1 MGHWALDAF
10 LRLPLNRP
18 QKSVQQGGCL
28 MNEEKEVQAKE
39 EKPETN
45 EAKINDATLTKADP
59 VKRIIA
65 FVIDAVASIIV
76 GFIPFVGGIIGALY
90 MLFRDALPIE
100 ALEYKSIGKKLLN
113 LSVVNIA
120 DPTSKIDYAA
130 SAKRNW
136 MFALGPM
143 MMFFLFIPVL
153 GWIIDILIGIAVFIL
168 VIIEIIKIFSDEKGV
183 RLGDKMAGTMV
194 IEK

>member
-1 MGHWALDAF
+1 
-10 LRLPLNRP
+10 
-18 QKSVQQGGCL
+18 

-45 EAKINDATLTKADP
+45 ETKINDATLTKADP

-65 FVIDAVASIIV
+65 FVIDAVAALIV
-76 GFIPFVGGIIGALY
+76 GLIPFVGGIIGALY
-90 MLFRDALPIE
+90 MLLRDALPIE
-100 ALEYKSIGKKLLN
+100 ALEYKSIGKKLLK
-113 LSVVNIA
+113 LSVVNIE
-120 DPTSKIDYAA
+120 DPTSKIDYTA

-143 MMFFLFIPVL
+143 MMFFLFIPIL

-183 RLGDKMAGTMV
+183 RLGDNMAGTMV

>member
-1 MGHWALDAF
+1 
-10 LRLPLNRP
+10 
-18 QKSVQQGGCL
+18 

-45 EAKINDATLTKADP
+45 ETKINEATLTKADP

-65 FVIDAVASIIV
+65 FVIDAVASMIV
-76 GFIPFVGGIIGALY
+76 GFIPLVGGIIGALY

-100 ALEYKSIGKKLLN
+100 ALEYKSIGKKLLK
-113 LSVVNIA
+113 LSVVNIE

-136 MFALGPM
+136 MFALGPI
-143 MMFFLFIPVL
+143 MMFFFFIPIL
-153 GWIIDILIGIAVFIL
+153 GWLLNILIGIAALIL
-168 VIIEIIKIFSDEKGV
+168 CIIEIIKIFSDDKGI

>member
-1 MGHWALDAF
+1 
-10 LRLPLNRP
+10 
-18 QKSVQQGGCL
+18 

-45 EAKINDATLTKADP
+45 ETKINDATLTKADP
-59 VKRIIA
+59 VKRMIA
-65 FVIDAVASIIV
+65 FVIDALASMIV

-90 MLFRDALPIE
+90 MLLRDALPIE
-100 ALEYKSIGKKLLN
+100 ALEYKSIGKKLLK
-113 LSVVNIA
+113 LSVVNIE
-120 DPTSKIDYAA
+120 DPTSKIDYAV

-143 MMFFLFIPVL
+143 MMFFLFIPIL
-153 GWIIDILIGIAVFIL
+153 GWIINILIGIAVFIL
-168 VIIEIIKIFSDEKGV
+168 IIIEIIKIFSDEKGV
-183 RLGDKMAGTMV
+183 RLGDKLAGTMV

>member
-1 MGHWALDAF
+1 
-10 LRLPLNRP
+10 
-18 QKSVQQGGCL
+18 
-28 MNEEKEVQAKE
+28 MNEEKEVRAKE

-45 EAKINDATLTKADP
+45 EAKGNDATLTKADP

-100 ALEYKSIGKKLLN
+100 ALEYKSIGKKLLG
-113 LSVVNIA
+113 LSVVNIE

-143 MMFFLFIPVL
+143 MMFFLFIPIL
-153 GWIIDILIGIAVFIL
+153 GWIIDILIGIAVFVL
-168 VIIEIIKIFSDEKGV
+168 VIIEIIKIFTDEKGV

>member
-1 MGHWALDAF
+1 
-10 LRLPLNRP
+10 
-18 QKSVQQGGCL
+18 

-45 EAKINDATLTKADP
+45 ETKINDATLTKADP

-65 FVIDAVASIIV
+65 FVIDAVVSMII

-90 MLFRDALPIE
+90 MLLRDALPIE
-100 ALEYKSIGKKLLN
+100 ALEYKSIGKKLLK
-113 LSVVNIA
+113 LSVVNIE

-143 MMFFLFIPVL
+143 MMFFLFIPIL
-153 GWIIDILIGIAVFIL
+153 GWIINILIGIAVFIL
-168 VIIEIIKIFSDEKGV
+168 VIIEIIKIFSDEKGL

>member
-1 MGHWALDAF
+1 
-10 LRLPLNRP
+10 
-18 QKSVQQGGCL
+18 

-39 EKPETN
+39 EKPKTN
-45 EAKINDATLTKADP
+45 EAKINDVTLAKADP

-65 FVIDAVASIIV
+65 VVIDFVASMIV

-100 ALEYKSIGKKLLN
+100 ALEYKSIGKKLLK
-113 LSVVNIA
+113 LSVVNIE

-136 MFALGPM
+136 MFTLGPI
-143 MMFFLFIPVL
+143 MMFFLFIPIL
-153 GWIIDILIGIAVFIL
+153 GWIIDILIGIGGLIL
-168 VIIEIIKIFSDEKGV
+168 IIIEIIKIFSDEKGI
-183 RLGDKMAGTMV
+183 RLGDKLAGTMV

>member
-1 MGHWALDAF
+1 
-10 LRLPLNRP
+10 
-18 QKSVQQGGCL
+18 
-28 MNEEKEVQAKE
+28 MNEEKEAQAKE

-45 EAKINDATLTKADP
+45 ETKINDATLTKADP
-59 VKRIIA
+59 VKRMIA
-65 FVIDAVASIIV
+65 FVIDAVASMII
-76 GFIPFVGGIIGALY
+76 GFVPFVGGIIGALY
-90 MLFRDALPIE
+90 MLLRDALPIE
-100 ALEYKSIGKKLLN
+100 ALEYNSIGKKLLK
-113 LSVVNIA
+113 LSVVNIE
-120 DPTSKIDYAA
+120 DPKSKIDYAA

-143 MMFFLFIPVL
+143 MMFFLFIPIL

>member
-1 MGHWALDAF
+1 
-10 LRLPLNRP
+10 
-18 QKSVQQGGCL
+18 

-45 EAKINDATLTKADP
+45 ETKINDATLTKADP

-65 FVIDAVASIIV
+65 FVIDAVASLIV

-100 ALEYKSIGKKLLN
+100 ALEYKSIGKKLLK
-113 LSVVNIA
+113 LSVVNIE

-143 MMFFLFIPVL
+143 MMFFLYIPIL
-153 GWIIDILIGIAVFIL
+153 GWIIDILIVIAVFIL
-168 VIIEIIKIFSDEKGV
+168 IIIEIIKILSDEKGV
-183 RLGDKMAGTMV
+183 RLGDKWAGTMV

>member
-1 MGHWALDAF
+1 
-10 LRLPLNRP
+10 
-18 QKSVQQGGCL
+18 

-45 EAKINDATLTKADP
+45 EAKINDATLAKADP

-65 FVIDAVASIIV
+65 VVIDFFASMVV

-100 ALEYKSIGKKLLN
+100 ALEYKSIGKKLLK
-113 LSVVNIA
+113 LSVVNSE

-136 MFALGPM
+136 MFALGPIM
-143 MMFFLFIPVL
+143 IFLVYIPIL
-153 GWIIDILIGIAVFIL
+153 GWLLDIPIGIAALIL
-168 VIIEIIKIFSDEKGV
+168 CIIEIVKIFSDDKGI

>member
-1 MGHWALDAF
+1 M
-10 LRLPLNRP
+10 
-18 QKSVQQGGCL
+18 SE
-28 MNEEKEVQAKE
+28 EEKVQGKE
-39 EKPETN
+39 EKPETDETKDN
-45 EAKINDATLTKADP
+45 GVTLSKADP

-65 FVIDAVASIIV
+65 IIIDAVAAMIV
-76 GFIPFVGGIIGALY
+76 GFIPIIGGIIGALY

-100 ALEYKSIGKKLLN
+100 ALEYKSIGKKLLK
-113 LSVVNIA
+113 LSVVNSE

-136 MFALGPM
+136 MFALGPI
-143 MMFFLFIPVL
+143 MMFLFFIPIL
-153 GWIIDILIGIAVFIL
+153 GWALDILIGIAVFIL
-168 VIIEIIKIFSDEKGV
+168 CIIEIVKIFSDDKGV

>member
-1 MGHWALDAF
+1 
-10 LRLPLNRP
+10 
-18 QKSVQQGGCL
+18 

-45 EAKINDATLTKADP
+45 ETKINDATLTKADP

-65 FVIDAVASIIV
+65 LVIDAVASMIV
-76 GFIPFVGGIIGALY
+76 GLIPFVGGIIGALY
-90 MLFRDALPIE
+90 MLLRDALPIE
-100 ALEYKSIGKKLLN
+100 ALEYKSIGKKLLK
-113 LSVVNIA
+113 LSVVNIE
-120 DPTSKIDYAA
+120 DPTSKIDYTT

-143 MMFFLFIPVL
+143 MMFFLFIPIL

-168 VIIEIIKIFSDEKGV
+168 AIIEIIKIFSDEKGV
-183 RLGDKMAGTMV
+183 RLGDNMAGTMV

>member
-1 MGHWALDAF
+1 
-10 LRLPLNRP
+10 
-18 QKSVQQGGCL
+18 
-28 MNEEKEVQAKE
+28 MNEKKEVQAKE
-39 EKPETN
+39 EKPKIN
-45 EAKINDATLTKADP
+45 EAKINDVTLAKADP

-65 FVIDAVASIIV
+65 VVIDFVASMIV

-100 ALEYKSIGKKLLN
+100 ALEYKSIGKKLLK
-113 LSVVNIA
+113 LSVVNIE

-136 MFALGPM
+136 MFALGPI
-143 MMFFLFIPVL
+143 MMFFLFIPIL
-153 GWIIDILIGIAVFIL
+153 GWIIDILIGIGGLIL
-168 VIIEIIKIFSDEKGV
+168 IIIEIIKIFSDEKGI
-183 RLGDKMAGTMV
+183 RLGDKLAGTMV

>member
-1 MGHWALDAF
+1 
-10 LRLPLNRP
+10 
-18 QKSVQQGGCL
+18 
-28 MNEEKEVQAKE
+28 MNEENEVQAKE

-45 EAKINDATLTKADP
+45 ETKVNDAALTKADP

-65 FVIDAVASIIV
+65 FVIDAVASMIV
-76 GFIPFVGGIIGALY
+76 GFIPFVGGIIGAFY
-90 MLFRDALPIE
+90 MLLRDALPIE
-100 ALEYKSIGKKLLN
+100 ALEYKSIGKKLLK
-113 LSVVNIA
+113 LSVVNIE

-136 MFALGPM
+136 MFALGPL
-143 MMFFLFIPVL
+143 MMFFLFIPIL

>member
-1 MGHWALDAF
+1 
-10 LRLPLNRP
+10 
-18 QKSVQQGGCL
+18 

-45 EAKINDATLTKADP
+45 ETKINGATLTKADP

-65 FVIDAVASIIV
+65 FVIDAVVSMII

-90 MLFRDALPIE
+90 MLLRDALPIE
-100 ALEYKSIGKKLLN
+100 ALEYKSIGKKLLK
-113 LSVVNIA
+113 LSVVNIE

-143 MMFFLFIPVL
+143 MMFFLFIPIL
-153 GWIIDILIGIAVFIL
+153 GWIINILIGIAVFIL
-168 VIIEIIKIFSDEKGV
+168 VIIEIIKIFSDEKGL